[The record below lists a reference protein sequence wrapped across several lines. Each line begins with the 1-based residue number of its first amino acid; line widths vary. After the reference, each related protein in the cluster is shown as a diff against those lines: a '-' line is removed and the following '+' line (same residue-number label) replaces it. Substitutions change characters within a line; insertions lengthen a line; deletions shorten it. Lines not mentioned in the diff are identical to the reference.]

1 VTEETEDVEVAAD
14 EEGTVLPADD
24 RTEMDQEAAG
34 ASTRESADQAAEVD
48 DAADAFLELESQFT
62 IRTLPGRV
70 RGRAVDVERV
80 PTPAV
85 PADYP
90 VEIRTDEALALAVE
104 IDDERVPVYFAFDDD
119 LTDGR
124 LGRLLEL
131 KGISPE
137 RFADLYGET
146 VLLTVEEGH
155 YVPVVPEED
164 PRGSALGGYGVAGGL
179 AMNLLAVAL
188 LVVGLGGVVSVPVV
202 LAWLAAN
209 VLGVPAATYLD
220 AWHLRTHTDWSGGP
234 LFWTAL
240 GAIPGVNVLSSAA
253 YLRQRARA
261 TEL

>member
-1 VTEETEDVEVAAD
+1 MEVSAD
-14 EEGTVLPADD
+14 EKGTSTAEG
-24 RTEMDQEAAG
+24 RTETVEGASG
-34 ASTRESADQAAEVD
+34 ASTREIADPAVEVD
-48 DAADAFLELESQFT
+48 DAADSFLELESQFT
-62 IRTLPGRV
+62 TRALPGRV

-80 PTPAV
+80 PASAV

-90 VEIRTDEALALAVE
+90 VDIRTEEALALTVAV
-104 IDDERVPVYFAFDDD
+104 DGERVAVYFAFDDD
-119 LTDGR
+119 PADDR
-124 LGRLLEL
+124 LGRMLEL

-146 VLLTVEEGH
+146 VLLTVEDGH
-155 YVPVVPEED
+155 YVPVVPRES
-164 PRGSALGGYGVAGGL
+164 PRGSALGAYGVAGGL

-188 LVVGLGGVVSVPVV
+188 LLVGLGGVVSVPVV